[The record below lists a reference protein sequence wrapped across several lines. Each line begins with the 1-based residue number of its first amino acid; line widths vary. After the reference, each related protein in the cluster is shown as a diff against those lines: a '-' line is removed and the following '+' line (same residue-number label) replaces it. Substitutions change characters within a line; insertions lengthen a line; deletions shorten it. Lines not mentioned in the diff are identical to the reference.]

1 MKQKWLIVDGNNLLH
16 SSYHVAQKLPWK
28 MKQGTVFFFLRVL
41 ISVFK
46 RGDYQKLLIV
56 FDGGG
61 TNFRKTLLP
70 EYKAQ
75 RKAMPEELYQQMEAI
90 KLLLD
95 KTNIACLQLEN
106 QEADDLIASF
116 VNQKIKDNSSLTFDI
131 FTRDKDLLQLLNQ
144 NINVLK
150 YIDGKSTLYTYENFY
165 EEYNFAPNNYID
177 YLSLLGD
184 NVDNIE
190 GIKGI
195 GPVNAKKLIQQFQTI
210 ENIYREINIL
220 PEITRYLLVG
230 KEKLVF
236 NNKKIISLVENIS
249 LPDIYEKSSF
259 NWEEWKKN
267 PELRQFCQENR
278 FNSILKLLD

>member
-1 MKQKWLIVDGNNLLH
+1 MKEKLLIVDGNNLLY

-28 MKQGTVFFFLRVL
+28 MRQGTIFFFLRVL
-41 ISVFK
+41 ISIFK
-46 RGDYQKLLIV
+46 KGNYQKLLVV

-75 RKAMPEELYQQMEAI
+75 REAMPEELYQQMETV
-90 KLLLD
+90 KLLLE
-95 KTNIACLQLEN
+95 KTNIAYLQLEN

-116 VNQKIKDNSSLTFDI
+116 VNQKMKDNPHLTLDI

-144 NINVLK
+144 NINILK
-150 YIDGKSTLYTYENFY
+150 YIDGKSTLYTYENFCQ
-165 EEYNFAPNNYID
+165 EYKFTPSSYVD

-184 NVDNIE
+184 SVDNIE

-195 GPVNAKKLIQQFQTI
+195 GRVNAKKLIQQFQTL
-210 ENIYREINIL
+210 ENIYQEINNL
-220 PEITRYLLVG
+220 PENTKHLLIG
-230 KEKLVF
+230 QEKLTF
-236 NNKKIISLVENIS
+236 GNKKIISLVKNIS
-249 LPDIYEKSSF
+249 LPDIYEKCNF
-259 NWEEWKKN
+259 NWEEWKNN
-267 PELRQFCQENR
+267 PELQQFCQENK